1 MSATA
6 GQALN
11 LQVSRT
17 FDAPREK
24 VFAAW
29 TDPEAVKQWH
39 ASEEYRT
46 TVAEMDVREGGRYRF
61 EFEQVSDGVVKPVW
75 GVYQEVK
82 APERLVYTWNVKS
95 LEMDVK
101 DTKDT
106 VVTVEFRD
114 KGAQTEV
121 TVTHELFT
129 SAEVMEAHK
138 KGWNGCFDR
147 LPGTL

>member
-29 TDPEAVKQWH
+29 TTPGAIEQWH
-39 ASEEYRT
+39 ASDEYRAT
-46 TVAEMDVREGGRYRF
+46 IAEWDFQEGGAYRY
-61 EFEQVSDGVVKPVW
+61 EFLLKSTKQAKSVFGTFREIRP
-75 GVYQEVK
+75 
-82 APERLVYTWNVKS
+82 PERLVYTWSHANS
-95 LEMDVK
+95 DLDV
-101 DTKDT
+101 KDT

-121 TVTHELFT
+121 TVTHEFFT

-138 KGWNGCFDR
+138 QGWNGCFDR
-147 LPGTL
+147 VAGIL